1 MNPLVS
7 VLIPVYNTEKYLP
20 ACLES
25 IAGQTYPNLQVVV
38 VDDGSKDASL
48 SIAQEYAAKH
58 PFIEVYHQ
66 ENAGVAAARNNLLS
80 HVKGEY
86 VLFVDS
92 DDWIEPDMV
101 DFLVKKAKEYKVDMV
116 TCGRVVNDDL
126 PKVECSIVEL
136 WNQEHVIKEFLRHVS
151 FNGSLWNKLIRVDLL
166 HDVKFHFGISYGED
180 ALFVWN
186 VLQHVKQ
193 VLVTDKELYHYQ
205 MNEGSIS
212 HANWSPYKMGTGH
225 SVWEKIEKDV
235 SYLWPQYQKIVST
248 TFVISDMWQL
258 YYALLSNYPYDDYMK
273 LYQKHLKED
282 INLIRKSK
290 DISINKK
297 IFAEVVS
304 RNYTIGKILV
314 KMSHL

>member
-151 FNGSLWNKLIRVDLL
+151 FNGSLCNKLIRVDLL

-205 MNEGSIS
+205 MN
-212 HANWSPYKMGTGH
+212 
-225 SVWEKIEKDV
+225 
-235 SYLWPQYQKIVST
+235 
-248 TFVISDMWQL
+248 
-258 YYALLSNYPYDDYMK
+258 ALK
-273 LYQKHLKED
+273 AHL
-282 INLIRKSK
+282 NPL
-290 DISINKK
+290 
-297 IFAEVVS
+297 
-304 RNYTIGKILV
+304 
-314 KMSHL
+314 